1 MKTITTSFALP
12 DSIAEPLAIGMYE
25 RVGGVVRDTQTK
37 QVVAWLRETNP
48 DLSILNLNPVGTL
61 SSVLNLGFSALNL
74 AVSVSGFHQVNKR
87 LSKIEGELK
96 KIKEQLS
103 KDHQEL
109 AKKIDFTFYANFRAA
124 LNLAENAFTMADIDN
139 RRASA
144 MQAINRFLEAEEY
157 YIAYADE
164 DLDKKGWTVDE
175 YLLTLALAYLSE
187 VRCYLKLEEI
197 PTAYRRIK
205 QAEQL
210 LQNRFQKYVTILLT
224 SNPAAYLHP
233 ELKEEIDLTRLTNIF
248 RWLDPKMNE
257 NTVYQQ
263 QRKNLFKIAYKPDD
277 WKDSLPKAVWK
288 HIQYK
293 GYPGTFLELP
303 KVIQQMENMIETH
316 QRIKGYRI
324 EIESMMK
331 LGISFVEWQK
341 LTPLLELVGDN
352 EQIKQVEESKLI
364 YLLPPIVKHT

>member
-1 MKTITTSFALP
+1 MKTVTTTFALP
-12 DSIAEPLAIGMYE
+12 DSIAEPLAVGMYE
-25 RVGGVVRDTQTK
+25 RVGGVIRDTQTK
-37 QVVAWLRETNP
+37 QVVAWLREINP
-48 DLSILNLNPVGTL
+48 DLPVLNIHPIGT
-61 SSVLNLGFSALNL
+61 VLNLGFSALNL

-87 LSKIEGELK
+87 LCKIENELK
-96 KIKEQLS
+96 IIKEQLS

-124 LNLAENAFTMADIDN
+124 LNLAHNAFTMLDIDN
-139 RRASA
+139 RRVSA

-157 YIAYADE
+157 YLVYADK
-164 DLDKKGWTVDE
+164 DLEKRGWTADE

-197 PTAYRRIK
+197 QTAHRRI
-205 QAEQL
+205 QEAEKL
-210 LQNRFQKYVTILLT
+210 LRNRFQKYVNILLT

-233 ELKEEIDLTRLTNIF
+233 ELKEDIDLTRLTHIF
-248 RWLDPKMNE
+248 RWLNPEIDE
-257 NTVYQQ
+257 NNVYQQ
-263 QRKNLFKIAYKPDD
+263 QRKNLFKIAYKPDE

-303 KVIQQMENMIETH
+303 KVMEKMEIFIETH

-324 EIESMMK
+324 EIDSMMK
-331 LGISFVEWQK
+331 LGVSFVEWQK
-341 LTPLLELVGDN
+341 LTALEERKLLGDK
-352 EQIKQVEESKLI
+352 EQIKPVEESQLI
-364 YLLPPIVKHT
+364 YLLPAN